1 MVEPDRHGTCQQ
13 TQAQDCGSCQ
23 NGGTLYCNPVCSS
36 GSQCWCTGNPDPECS
51 GGDLSGCG
59 VNVSCPGGL
68 PGYWVCN
75 QGRCEAICQND
86 GGGGGG
92 GCTPTTPTCSL
103 CVNGSQQCNDSC
115 TSYNRDCPVIA
126 CTPQIPLAPTARRP
140 GTVAPNPPS
149 IYSTT
154 TVSLVI
160 DSFPNFAAWGTYCPT
175 NNNTYTFYMDPD
187 YPNPESPPTTP
198 RGVLTSNPPD
208 GNVFCGGGGTSCE
221 LNSAPIAVTY
231 GESYKWKV
239 TACNGPGSCT
249 NSQVLR
255 FTVLD
260 VPAWWQ
266 AVGGDIY
273 GKVIQSKIPMNTTQ
287 GNLGFLNP
295 ASAYIL
301 LD

>member
-1 MVEPDRHGTCQQ
+1 MYTPINAGTYPTSSQQ
-13 TQAQDCGSCQ
+13 AHITGYYNISSNTGNETLQVCVQHWNNWWTGSWIGEDCVNLNAASGQGWQSFDFTTPYRTGANQ
-23 NGGTLYCNPVCSS
+23 LLIDFRVRGNGTLTFFLDQLCVHFEAIP
-36 GSQCWCTGNPDPECS
+36 CS
-51 GGDLSGCG
+51 G
-59 VNVSCPGGL
+59 
-68 PGYWVCN
+68 
-75 QGRCEAICQND
+75 
-86 GGGGGG
+86 
-92 GCTPTTPTCSL
+92 
-103 CVNGSQQCNDSC
+103 
-115 TSYNRDCPVIA
+115 
-126 CTPQIPLAPTARRP
+126 QIPLAPTARRP